1 MRFDR
6 EIFEVIQSMES
17 RITRLEVANT
27 ESPQTRLL
35 AVARAARALE
45 GAYELEYPPNE
56 EANRILAEFVAALAA
71 VEDLL

>member
-1 MRFDR
+1 MRFTR

-27 ESPQTRLL
+27 ESTQTRLL
-35 AVARAARALE
+35 AVARAAAALGWPFPQIE
-45 GAYELEYPPNE
+45 QQDE
-56 EANRILAEFVAALAA
+56 LAEALAA